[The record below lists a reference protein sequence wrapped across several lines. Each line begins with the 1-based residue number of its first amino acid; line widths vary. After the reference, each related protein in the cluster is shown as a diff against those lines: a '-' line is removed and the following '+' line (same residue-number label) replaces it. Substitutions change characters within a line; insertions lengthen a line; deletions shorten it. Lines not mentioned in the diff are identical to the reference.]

1 MLILE
6 PLTADHGI
14 VVHRGLV
21 LCSYI
26 CCALVIASFAMFARD
41 QLSGASKH
49 QVAQIASG
57 TPTTPG
63 EAPASGHHGAVRRF
77 IDNASNALTSPFRG
91 VFQSGSQW
99 AKRIFALVC
108 AMLVYGLGLGYLA
121 RYSQGVSSAGSG
133 DPHRWRVVSR

>member
-6 PLTADHGI
+6 PLTADQGI

-26 CCALVIASFAMFARD
+26 CCGLVIASFVLFAGD

-63 EAPASGHHGAVRRF
+63 EAPSRGHHGAVRRF

-91 VFQSGSQW
+91 VFRSSSQW

-108 AMLVYGLGLGYLA
+108 AILVYGLGLGYLA
-121 RYSQGVSSAGSG
+121 RYSQGVAGREG
-133 DPHRWRVVSR
+133 PHGSRVLSR